1 MPRRAFRPLHRR
13 QSVQNAIMAVEAFGL
28 NCEEFCGPNLESP
41 SGFPQICKSTDE
53 HLVIAV
59 LPGCKLFLAKLELLH
74 VAGKLFLA
82 KSELLHMAG
91 KLFVVSPQLLH
102 LN

>member
-28 NCEEFCGPNLESP
+28 NCEEFCGPNLEAP

-59 LPGCKLFLAKLELLH
+59 LPGCKLFLAK
-74 VAGKLFLA
+74 
-82 KSELLHMAG
+82 SELLHMAR